1 MTKKKAKQKPANR
14 PDLIPIVG
22 GPHDGHHVVEYGVTI
37 RVLDL
42 EMEHVHRYRLFGGR
56 YIHDGQEGP

>member
-14 PDLIPIVG
+14 QPLIPIVG
-22 GPHDGHHVVEYGVTI
+22 GPHDGHHVAEYGETV
-37 RVLDL
+37 RVLVL
-42 EMEHVHRYRLFGGR
+42 GHVHRYRLYDGR